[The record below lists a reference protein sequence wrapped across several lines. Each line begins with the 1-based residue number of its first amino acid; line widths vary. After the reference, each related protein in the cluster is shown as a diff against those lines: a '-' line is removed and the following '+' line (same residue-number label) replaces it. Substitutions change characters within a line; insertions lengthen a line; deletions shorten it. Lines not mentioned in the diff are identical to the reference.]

1 MKVLM
6 ITKSIY
12 ESDARVRREAETL
25 TGMGHSLQVIAVD
38 EDSQNIDAIDVI
50 GLGEV
55 SGLRGSRATTRSW
68 LYRPVRWFLLP
79 EHRARAIRQFQRSVM
94 DAAGDLETAPNIIH
108 AHDFPAL
115 EPAVELADRFD
126 AKLIYDTHEIWTGM
140 QRHGRPE
147 PIGRAR
153 TKSLETTLARKAQAV
168 ITVSEGAAKFLG
180 ERWGLPVSV
189 VRNTF
194 PTHADLGP
202 PEHPSGV
209 VYAGRVGSGRD
220 LETAFESSIL
230 TESPGFGLHLMGP
243 ADNSVVVPST
253 VVSHPSG
260 SLEEVDRLLAKVGI
274 ALVTLID
281 GPVNHRVALPN
292 KLFQAVSVGVPVVA
306 ANLPEMRSLVDQH
319 GIGVT
324 YTPRDPDSMAE
335 AIGRVRDDY
344 PTYVANVRAAQS
356 ALSWDVDSS
365 RLSDIY
371 ESIDGGPPP
380 G

>member
-1 MKVLM
+1 
-6 ITKSIY
+6 
-12 ESDARVRREAETL
+12 
-25 TGMGHSLQVIAVD
+25 
-38 EDSQNIDAIDVI
+38 
-50 GLGEV
+50 
-55 SGLRGSRATTRSW
+55 
-68 LYRPVRWFLLP
+68 
-79 EHRARAIRQFQRSVM
+79 
-94 DAAGDLETAPNIIH
+94 
-108 AHDFPAL
+108 
-115 EPAVELADRFD
+115 
-126 AKLIYDTHEIWTGM
+126 
-140 QRHGRPE
+140 
-147 PIGRAR
+147 
-153 TKSLETTLARKAQAV
+153 
-168 ITVSEGAAKFLG
+168 
-180 ERWGLPVSV
+180 
-189 VRNTF
+189 
-194 PTHADLGP
+194 
-202 PEHPSGV
+202 
-209 VYAGRVGSGRD
+209 
-220 LETAFESSIL
+220 
-230 TESPGFGLHLMGP
+230 MGP
-243 ADNSVVVPST
+243 ADDSVVVPST

-324 YTPRDPDSMAE
+324 YTPRDPDSMTE